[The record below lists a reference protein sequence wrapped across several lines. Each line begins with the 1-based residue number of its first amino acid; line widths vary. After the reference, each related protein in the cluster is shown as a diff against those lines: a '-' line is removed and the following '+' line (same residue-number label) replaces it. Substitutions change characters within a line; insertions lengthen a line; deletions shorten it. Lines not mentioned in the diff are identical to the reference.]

1 MYRHICTMFRHIW
14 TVLQSP
20 VQGGW
25 IPDAWYILLVEI
37 PDDSHRLWVW
47 VICWPQA
54 HPKETPETVCI
65 VTGCTRTGYFVC
77 TRFIL
82 VPGLYQYIHAQIKLT
97 LHFQSG
103 TITLATL
110 TSLLLTL
117 VWRFA
122 GRILPIWNLLDCHNL
137 SGRLAAA
144 NVRLATPKLPLP
156 SVNLRDV
163 AA

>member
-1 MYRHICTMFRHIW
+1 MSVLCSDTFELFCSILSRVVGFQMLGTYYWSRFQM
-14 TVLQSP
+14 TVTDSESESFAGLRL
-20 VQGGW
+20 
-25 IPDAWYILLVEI
+25 ILRKHL
-37 PDDSHRLWVW
+37 RLS
-47 VICWPQA
+47 A
-54 HPKETPETVCI
+54 SGI

-77 TRFIL
+77 TRFVL
-82 VPGLYQYIHAQIKLT
+82 VPVLYQYIHAQIKLT

-110 TSLLLTL
+110 TSLLLKL

-122 GRILPIWNLLDCHNL
+122 GRILPIWNLLKI
-137 SGRLAAA
+137 SQAA
-144 NVRLATPKLPLP
+144 NVRLATPNLKLPRP